1 MYQVK
6 IEKLDHFG
14 RGVSKID
21 GKIIFVPN
29 TLKGDIVNIFI
40 KKEKSKFLEGEV
52 ISFVEKVKRCN
63 VCPYSELCGGCH
75 IIGLEYNKQLEYKVN
90 KIKELFK
97 KTFGYDVLIKEM
109 ISDSNT
115 HYRNKVRLHAK
126 NKKLGFYEKISHDI
140 VEIESC
146 IIAKKEINEVIQILK
161 GILAE
166 HSFSEVT
173 IRSNKGLLIDI
184 KGNISKEILLTN
196 FTNVNVIWL
205 NDQLIKGDGF
215 IYEEIL
221 GKRFKISPKSF
232 FQINTEVCSKIFE
245 RVREYVKNKNY
256 TKVLD
261 LYCGTGVIGMLVAD
275 LVKEVV
281 GVEIVSDAVKDANEN
296 KKLNHVDNIKFI
308 CDKVENRISEFKNI
322 DLIIVD
328 PPRSGLDKNSVNN
341 ILRINPKEIIYISCD
356 PNTLLRDLKVLNQN
370 YDINDVLVAD
380 MFPNTY
386 HVETIVHLT
395 LKND

>member
-97 KTFGYDVLIKEM
+97 KTFGCEALIKEM
-109 ISDSNT
+109 ISASNT

-126 NKKLGFYEKISHDI
+126 NKKLGVYEETSHDI

-161 GILAE
+161 GILEE

-184 KGNISKEILLTN
+184 KGNIPKEILLTN

-341 ILRINPKEIIYISCD
+341 ILRINPKELIYISCD